1 MKVFPGKME
10 EALKIEKD
18 HMAIANRVLG
28 VSPRIYQHI
37 SGIGDTVRTI
47 VIEVELD
54 SLAAFE
60 TIPLKMG
67 ADPEMQELAPKLGAI
82 VDSVEIEFYT
92 PVDLKE
98 N

>member
-60 TIPLKMG
+60 TIPLKR
-67 ADPEMQELAPKLGAI
+67 EKNSRSSI
-82 VDSVEIEFYT
+82 
-92 PVDLKE
+92 